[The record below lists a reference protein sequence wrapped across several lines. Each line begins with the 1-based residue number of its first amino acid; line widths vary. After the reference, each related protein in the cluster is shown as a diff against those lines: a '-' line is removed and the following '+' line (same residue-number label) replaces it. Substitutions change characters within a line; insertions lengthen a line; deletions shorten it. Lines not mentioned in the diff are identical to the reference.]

1 MADHSPPCA
10 ATTVKDIVFLGA
22 AGAEFGIPLIAYR
35 DRPKLRRAIGRA
47 MAKDFS
53 WEGPAR
59 QYLRLYESALAKM
72 ESTGPLS
79 GRLLAIDE
87 VPPTGG

>member
-1 MADHSPPCA
+1 
-10 ATTVKDIVFLGA
+10 
-22 AGAEFGIPLIAYR
+22 
-35 DRPKLRRAIGRA
+35 

-59 QYLRLYESALAKM
+59 QYLRLFESALAKV
-72 ESTGPLS
+72 ESVGPLS

-87 VPPTGG
+87 VEPVNSGG